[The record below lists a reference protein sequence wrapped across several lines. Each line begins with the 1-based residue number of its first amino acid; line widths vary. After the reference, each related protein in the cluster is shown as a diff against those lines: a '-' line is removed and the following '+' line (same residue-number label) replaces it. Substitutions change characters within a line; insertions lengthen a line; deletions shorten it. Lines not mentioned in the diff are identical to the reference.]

1 MTADISSV
9 LRHVYSLVDFLAA
22 VFSILKKFM
31 LAECLGPQEIK
42 LISLYSAH
50 RDDFIWPLPDRM
62 ASFMSQLVDKG
73 QVLICVGLRVC

>member
-1 MTADISSV
+1 
-9 LRHVYSLVDFLAA
+9 
-22 VFSILKKFM
+22 M

-42 LISLYSAH
+42 LISLYSAD

-73 QVLICVGLRVC
+73 QVLICVGLSVC